1 MKTLIA
7 ALFATTALAA
17 SVQASAAQDDNYVG
31 AAIGA
36 RTHYGLDCT
45 TGIRCDRNTGGGK
58 IYFGKQLEKNFAAE
72 VMAFR
77 LGHAHGAL
85 KNGSTTVAGSAR
97 AQGLA
102 ATGVFSAPLG
112 DAFSLKGRLG
122 VGYVRGE
129 ADYAAGGG
137 TSKSSFVPVIGV
149 GASYAL
155 NQKVSLNADWD
166 RLPAKFGSSGK
177 ATTNMLSLGMSF
189 RF

>member
-1 MKTLIA
+1 MRTIA
-7 ALFATTALAA
+7 TFLFAASTLAA
-17 SVQASAAQDDNYVG
+17 TVQAQAAQPDNYAG

-36 RTHYGLDCT
+36 RAHYGLDCT
-45 TGIRCDRNTGGGK
+45 ANTRCDRNTSGGK

-77 LGHAHGAL
+77 LGSADGAV
-85 KNGSTTVAGSAR
+85 KNGSATVAGSAR

-112 DAFSLKGRLG
+112 DFALKGRLG

-129 ADYAAGGG
+129 TDFATGGG
-137 TSKSSFVPVIGV
+137 TAKSAFVPVIGI

-155 NQKVSLNADWD
+155 NQQVSLNADWD
-166 RLPAKFGSSGK
+166 RLPAKFGNGSK
-177 ATTNMLSLGMSF
+177 ATTSMLSLGVSF

>member
-1 MKTLIA
+1 MKNIA
-7 ALFATTALAA
+7 VALFATTVLAA
-17 SVQASAAQDDNYVG
+17 TGQAQAAQEDNYVG
-31 AAIGA
+31 VAIGA

-45 TGIRCDRNTGGGK
+45 NAARCDRNTSGGGK

-77 LGHAHGAL
+77 LGHADGAL
-85 KNGSTTVAGSAR
+85 KNGSSVVAGSAR

-102 ATGVFSAPLG
+102 ATGVFSVPLG
-112 DAFSLKGRLG
+112 DFSLKGRLG

-137 TSKSSFVPVIGV
+137 TSKSSFVPVVGI

-166 RLPAKFGSSGK
+166 RLPAKFGNDNK
-177 ATTNMLSLGMSF
+177 ATTSLLSLGMSF